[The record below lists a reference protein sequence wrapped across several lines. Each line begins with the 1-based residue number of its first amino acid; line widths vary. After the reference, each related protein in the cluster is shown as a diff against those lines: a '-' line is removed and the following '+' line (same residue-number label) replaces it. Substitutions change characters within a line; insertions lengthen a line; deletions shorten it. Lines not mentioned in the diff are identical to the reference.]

1 MAKAIVIYDSK
12 YGNTRLVAETIADG
26 IKQVAGT
33 EIVLTAVDKVDLNQ
47 IDTFDVILVGS
58 PNHMGRPTRN
68 VSNLI
73 DKLGKLKLEGKQGA
87 VFDTYMA
94 ADFEK
99 AVKKLEQQISEKIR
113 GLTLLA
119 PGLSIRVDR
128 MKGPLTGG
136 ELHKCQEFGARIA
149 TMVTK

>member
-1 MAKAIVIYDSK
+1 MAKAIVVYDSK

-26 IKQVAGT
+26 MKQVPGT
-33 EIVLTAVDKVDLNQ
+33 EIVLTAIDKADLNQ

-58 PNHMGRPTRN
+58 PNHMGRPTRSVTN
-68 VSNLI
+68 FI

-99 AVKKLEQQISEKIR
+99 AVKKMERQISEKVR

-119 PGLSIRVDR
+119 PGLSIKVDR

-136 ELHKCQEFGARIA
+136 ELPRCQEFGTRIA
-149 TMVTK
+149 TLVRK